1 MYIKSSQQIFIGHLQ
16 YILCWYGITYNTYR
30 ILLILRHTL
39 VHILT
44 SLKPTCSWQLLVCG
58 RLIVIAFVVIIDISL
73 AYYETYFLF
82 TLCRAVGWLW
92 LHWPLLW
99 LVWLGLAYL
108 CTATYVV
115 LESRWEDQPLSGTI
129 LPLSHG
135 WGKEQKL
142 NLTSQAHLKLPGY
155 GLCHVYSHS
164 VGQSKSH
171 GQSWQW
177 SRGSVLHPPWG
188 WEGAVGTEE

>member
-1 MYIKSSQQIFIGHLQ
+1 MLKRKGVYQELSLKIWTHIIMYMNPHHHVHKIKSTNIYWALAI
-16 YILCWYGITYNTYR
+16 YLCWYVITYNTYH

-44 SLKPTCSWQLLVCG
+44 PLKPTCSLQLMVCG

-99 LVWLGLAYL
+99 SVWLGLAYL

-115 LESRWEDQPLSGTI
+115 LESRWKD
-129 LPLSHG
+129 
-135 WGKEQKL
+135 
-142 NLTSQAHLKLPGY
+142 
-155 GLCHVYSHS
+155 
-164 VGQSKSH
+164 
-171 GQSWQW
+171 
-177 SRGSVLHPPWG
+177 
-188 WEGAVGTEE
+188 